1 MSLLFIIYKI
11 CTIFHMAY
19 AWNITKFIE
28 LSSSHSRLL
37 NFVFYVFV
45 PKLFVFTL
53 TDLSIFNFRE
63 GGDWHTAPTLLQHR
77 KMESS
82 QAKQQG
88 QLYTVH
94 AWTPALVIHSFHSII
109 LQKSKKIFL
118 FSIRIRTLAQYKIKV
133 IHIHCSL
140 YNIFHMTIIHLMQF
154 IKCTSNDTTTGNS
167 YYGHLQ

>member
-53 TDLSIFNFRE
+53 TDLSIFNFWE
-63 GGDWHTAPTLLQHR
+63 GRNWHTAPTLLQHR
-77 KMESS
+77 KIESS

-94 AWTPALVIHSFHSII
+94 AWTPALVIHSVHSII
-109 LQKSKKIFL
+109 LQKSKKISL
-118 FSIRIRTLAQYKIKV
+118 FYIRIRTLAQYKTKV

-140 YNIFHMTIIHLMQF
+140 YNIFHMTIIHLMQL
-154 IKCTSNDTTTGNS
+154 IKCTSYNTTTGNS
-167 YYGHLQ
+167 YYGH

>member
-19 AWNITKFIE
+19 AWNLSKLIE
-28 LSSSHSRLL
+28 ISSCPSWLL
-37 NFVFYVFV
+37 IV
-45 PKLFVFTL
+45 PILFVFTL
-53 TDLSIFNFRE
+53 TDLSIFNFWE
-63 GGDWHTAPTLLQHR
+63 GRNWHTAPTLLQHR
-77 KMESS
+77 KIESS

-118 FSIRIRTLAQYKIKV
+118 FCIRIRTIAQYKTKV
-133 IHIHCSL
+133 IHIHCLL
-140 YNIFHMTIIHLMQF
+140 YDFFHMTIIHLMQF
-154 IKCTSNDTTTGNS
+154 I
-167 YYGHLQ
+167 

>member
-45 PKLFVFTL
+45 PKRFVFTL

-63 GGDWHTAPTLLQHR
+63 GGDWHTAPTLLQYR
-77 KMESS
+77 EMESS

-94 AWTPALVIHSFHSII
+94 AWTPALVIHSVHSII
-109 LQKSKKIFL
+109 LQKSKKISL
-118 FSIRIRTLAQYKIKV
+118 FYIRIRTLAQYKTKV
-133 IHIHCSL
+133 IHIHCLL
-140 YNIFHMTIIHLMQF
+140 YNIFHMTIIHLMQL
-154 IKCTSNDTTTGNS
+154 IKCTSYNTTTGNS
-167 YYGHLQ
+167 YYGH

>member
-45 PKLFVFTL
+45 PKRFVFTL

-77 KMESS
+77 EMESS

-94 AWTPALVIHSFHSII
+94 ALVIHSVHSII
-109 LQKSKKIFL
+109 LQKSKKISL
-118 FSIRIRTLAQYKIKV
+118 FYIRIRTLAQYKTKV

-140 YNIFHMTIIHLMQF
+140 YNIFHMTIIHLMQL
-154 IKCTSNDTTTGNS
+154 IKCTSYNTTTGNS
-167 YYGHLQ
+167 YYGH